1 MLLHVTFFLV
11 FNDTRNTKSTFLAL
25 TGACDRKKDRTMS
38 KKRAR
43 DLGLNFRGV
52 TGQHNS
58 LVDVP
63 GVLVGQS
70 EIRGKCESTGHQIY
84 TGVTAILPRGTQSEA
99 SPVLAGQFSLNGNG
113 EMTGS
118 HWIRD
123 AGQFLGPICL
133 TNTHS
138 VGIAHH
144 ASVKWMTRQY
154 AQVFRSEHVWAMPV
168 IAETY
173 DGVLNDIVGQHV
185 TSDHVLEALNTARDD
200 WAAEGNTGGGS
211 GMICYEFKG
220 GTGTCSRKLAVAGK
234 EFILGVLVQ
243 ANHGVRDWLAI
254 CGEPIG
260 ELMQND
266 RLIERETGSII
277 VIFATDLPMRP
288 DQLQRLARRAGLG
301 IGRAG
306 TPGGNNSGDIFL
318 AFSTANPQPMPGL
331 GSPFASIQHI
341 NDDLLDTIYLA
352 AVDATD
358 EAIINAMVAAEDTPT
373 FKPVGRVC
381 RAIDTARLVEIL
393 QAAGKI
399 RQSAG

>member
-1 MLLHVTFFLV
+1 
-11 FNDTRNTKSTFLAL
+11 
-25 TGACDRKKDRTMS
+25 
-38 KKRAR
+38 
-43 DLGLNFRGV
+43 
-52 TGQHNS
+52 
-58 LVDVP
+58 
-63 GVLVGQS
+63 
-70 EIRGKCESTGHQIY
+70 
-84 TGVTAILPRGTQSEA
+84 
-99 SPVLAGQFSLNGNG
+99 
-113 EMTGS
+113 
-118 HWIRD
+118 
-123 AGQFLGPICL
+123 
-133 TNTHS
+133 
-138 VGIAHH
+138 
-144 ASVKWMTRQY
+144 
-154 AQVFRSEHVWAMPV
+154 MPV